1 MTVQSSNSLSETRL
15 TFIQRIWQ
23 LNWGLMLLIL
33 VTAFV
38 GLATLYSI
46 SGGSTETWVSRQL
59 VRFGV
64 GFFFMLV
71 VALVNIRFWLRSAF
85 LIYGVALVLLVAVE
99 VVGIVGMGAQRW
111 VDLGPFQL
119 QPSEVMKI
127 ALVLALARYFHGI
140 AHEEV
145 AQLRWLVVPSVMVI
159 LPVALVLRQPDLGT
173 ALLLLIGA
181 GSLFFL
187 AGVRLWIFGAGILA
201 ALATVPFAW
210 HYLHDYQRER
220 ILTFLNPERD
230 PLGAGYHILQSKIA
244 LGSGGMFGKGFLQG
258 TQSHLNFLPEMQT
271 DFIFT
276 SLAEEF
282 GLVGA
287 LGLLALYVC
296 MLAYAVAIA
305 LRSRSQFGRLLGM
318 GIAAT
323 FFVYFFINIAMVTG
337 LVPVVGVP
345 LPLVSY
351 GGTAMPDTVGT
362 RADAVTI
369 LVGAEDTENT
379 EGPGVRPGHERLHPP
394 RRPPPPPRR
403 HGRAIAVLGA
413 NIERLAS
420 SSPGRSGSARSA
432 APAPARYS
440 RNARGRRSV
449 QRIRYR

>member
-1 MTVQSSNSLSETRL
+1 MTVQSPNSLSETRL

-64 GFFFMLV
+64 GFFVMLV
-71 VALVNIRFWLRSAF
+71 VALVDIRFWLRSAF

-99 VVGIVGMGAQRW
+99 VVGVVGMGAQRW

-145 AQLRWLVVPSVMVI
+145 AQMRWLVVPTLMVVV
-159 LPVALVLRQPDLGT
+159 PVALVLRQPDLGT
-173 ALLLLIGA
+173 ALLLIIGA
-181 GSLFFL
+181 GALFFL

-323 FFVYFFINIAMVTG
+323 FFVYFFINISMVTG

-351 GGTAMPDTVGT
+351 GGTAM
-362 RADAVTI
+362 VTI
-369 LVGAEDTENT
+369 LVGFGLVMSVYIHRD
-379 EGPGVRPGHERLHPP
+379 VRLP
-394 RRPPPPPRR
+394 RR
-403 HGRAIAVLGA
+403 ADMEEL
-413 NIERLAS
+413 
-420 SSPGRSGSARSA
+420 
-432 APAPARYS
+432 
-440 RNARGRRSV
+440 
-449 QRIRYR
+449 